1 MTSHQIFQ
9 YVSGWTKL
17 DFIIKHSYLKNVLIP
32 RWKPSSSVH
41 NVRGSY
47 WSLVLGLGSMDEQ
60 DYVLDNGL
68 MFSIYESGPWVGYK
82 ISGNPAIGWI
92 GAGTHEMDY
101 MVN

>member
-1 MTSHQIFQ
+1 
-9 YVSGWTKL
+9 
-17 DFIIKHSYLKNVLIP
+17 
-32 RWKPSSSVH
+32 
-41 NVRGSY
+41 
-47 WSLVLGLGSMDEQ
+47 MDEQ
-60 DYVLDNGL
+60 DYVMDNGL